1 MYPMTK
7 EGEALLREEL
17 RKLKTEDRIS
27 VVDAIATAREFGD
40 LKENAEYHAAKE
52 QQGLIE
58 SRIREIEEKL
68 SKSQV
73 IDISTFNP
81 SDKVIFGTTISL
93 IDLENENEVTYKIVG
108 EDEADTKEGKLSVS
122 APIAKALIGK
132 YEGDIVK
139 VLTPNG
145 SIEYEISSV
154 EYK

>member
-1 MYPMTK
+1 M
-7 EGEALLREEL
+7 RC
-17 RKLKTEDRIS
+17 
-27 VVDAIATAREFGD
+27 F
-40 LKENAEYHAAKE
+40 NAEKE
-52 QQGLIE
+52 EEVE